1 MNFKKDGLKFL
12 TVFVELRK
20 RSKINKDNLS
30 IAAVLGS
37 SLKKQKRRTEKRL
50 IVIISSAVFNYV
62 INNFWEKGEAK
73 KS

>member
-1 MNFKKDGLKFL
+1 MQFLGNFEEWLHAEHVVNFKKDGLKFL

-37 SLKKQKRRTEKRL
+37 SLKNKNGKQKN
-50 IVIISSAVFNYV
+50 A
-62 INNFWEKGEAK
+62 
-73 KS
+73 